1 MSRRVAVALAWVAAS
16 LLIAASGWRVVRP
29 GERIVVR
36 RFGRIVVPDW
46 GPGLHWG
53 APLGID
59 RFDRVRTDEVRR
71 LNVGAAQ
78 QAAADGDPGADEFLT
93 GDLNLVRVRAVI
105 QYRVAS
111 PAELVV
117 RSGDVAVLLARLA
130 EASLSHSLAR
140 RGIDPVLKG
149 DRQRIGAEVAR
160 DLEEAIARLRLGLE
174 ILGVSLTEAR
184 PPAEVAADFSAAQ
197 SAESQRDRR
206 GNEARTQA
214 ETTVTAARAT
224 VGTRLETA
232 RAASQRKLLGS
243 RAGAQRFLA
252 LLAEA
257 RRSPELTAQRIYLD
271 TMKTLL
277 GRVRRK
283 IILPPGDFVDLTV
296 LGIEE

>member
-1 MSRRVAVALAWVAAS
+1 MSRRVAAPGVLIAAG
-16 LLIAASGWRVVRP
+16 LVIAASGWRVVRP
-29 GERIVVR
+29 GEQIVVR
-36 RFGRIVVPDW
+36 RFGRIVEPAW
-46 GPGLHWG
+46 GPGLHWS

-71 LNVGAAQ
+71 LNVGTTETAAEAVAAEGFDP
-78 QAAADGDPGADEFLT
+78 AAAEFLT

-111 PAELVV
+111 PADLVV
-117 RSGDVAVLLARLA
+117 RAGDVEALLARLA
-130 EASLSHSLAR
+130 EASLSLALAR
-140 RGIDPVLKG
+140 RGIDPVLRG
-149 DRQRIGAEVAR
+149 DRQRIGGEVAR
-160 DLEEAIARLRLGLE
+160 DLGQAIARHRLGLE
-174 ILGVSLTEAR
+174 ILGVSLTESR

-224 VGTRLETA
+224 AGTRLETA
-232 RAASQRKLLGS
+232 RAAAQRKLLGS

-252 LLAEA
+252 LLVEA
-257 RRSPELTAQRIYLD
+257 RRSPELTVQRIYLD
-271 TMKTLL
+271 AMKTLL

-283 IILPPGDFVDLTV
+283 IILPPGDSWT
-296 LGIEE
+296 

>member
-1 MSRRVAVALAWVAAS
+1 MSRRIAVALALIAAS
-16 LLIAASGWRVVRP
+16 LLIAATGWRVVRP

-36 RFGRIVVPDW
+36 RFGRIIVPDW

-71 LNVGAAQ
+71 LNVGAAPE
-78 QAAADGDPGADEFLT
+78 AAADSDPGADEFLT

-111 PAELVV
+111 PAEMVV
-117 RSGDVAVLLARLA
+117 RADDVGALLERLA

-140 RGIDPVLKG
+140 RGIDPVLRG
-149 DRQRIGAEVAR
+149 DRRQITAEVAR
-160 DLEEAIARLRLGLE
+160 DLEQAIARLHMGLE

-197 SAESQRDRR
+197 SAQSQRDRR
-206 GNEARTQA
+206 GNEARTRA
-214 ETTVTAARAT
+214 ETTVTAARAEA
-224 VGTRLETA
+224 GSRLETA

-243 RAGAQRFLA
+243 QAGAQRFLA

-257 RRSPELTAQRIYLD
+257 RRSPELTVQQTYLD
-271 TMKTLL
+271 TMKSLL

-283 IILPPGDFVDLTV
+283 IILPAGNDVDLTV
-296 LGIEE
+296 LGFEE

>member
-1 MSRRVAVALAWVAAS
+1 MSRRVAVALALIAAS
-16 LLIAASGWRVVRP
+16 LLIAATGWHVVRP

-59 RFDRVRTDEVRR
+59 RYDRVRTDLVRR
-71 LNVGAAQ
+71 LNVGVAAEP
-78 QAAADGDPGADEFLT
+78 AGDGDPGADEFLT

-111 PAELVV
+111 PALLVV
-117 RSGDVAVLLARLA
+117 RSGDVGTLLERLA
-130 EASLSHSLAR
+130 EASLSRALAR
-140 RGIDPVLKG
+140 RGIDGVLRG
-149 DRQRIGAEVAR
+149 DRQHIAAEVAR
-160 DLEEAIARLRLGLE
+160 DLEAGIARLGLGLE

-197 SAESQRDRR
+197 SAASQRDRR

-224 VGTRLETA
+224 AGSRLETA

-257 RRSPELTAQRIYLD
+257 RRAPELTAQRIYLD

-277 GRVRRK
+277 SQVRRK
-283 IILPPGDFVDLTV
+283 IILPPGDSVDLTV